1 MEDFKPRLVYWYLL
15 KTGLRRSTRSGTTM
29 IAAEQLG
36 RKACLMELDERYA
49 DVIIERY
56 EKFTGKKAQR
66 IR

>member
-1 MEDFKPRLVYWYLL
+1 
-15 KTGLRRSTRSGTTM
+15 M

>member
-1 MEDFKPRLVYWYLL
+1 
-15 KTGLRRSTRSGTTM
+15 M

-36 RKACLMELDERYA
+36 RKAALMEFDERYA